1 MSETDRPE
9 SPEAPLPRALW
20 LLSGVSLLADISG
33 EMIYPL
39 MPLFLVGVLHA
50 SKTSVGAIEGSAVLI
65 VAVMSAVAGFTSDR
79 IGRRV
84 PWIRVGYGLPVLG
97 KAIIALATGWQ
108 GVLAGRLLDRFGK
121 GLRGAPRDAL
131 IASVVPKEQRGRA
144 FGVHRAFD
152 TAGALIG
159 VLLAAGILWTLTGT
173 PVAGGTSESPAW
185 VYRAAF
191 GVASALGLGSFA
203 LTLAVEEAPHVA
215 LPAKPVQAG
224 IRGLPRAYWAVLA
237 MLIVFSLANSSDMFL
252 LLRAADLGLSSWAV
266 VLSYALYNAVYASAS
281 YQAGKVSDRY
291 GRWGV
296 IAMGWA
302 IYAVVYAGFA
312 VTPPIGVW
320 PLMAAYGLYMALTD
334 GVGKALLADHV
345 PAERRGAAMG
355 LFYAATGGTTLL
367 SSLAAGLVWDH
378 LAPPA
383 AFALGSGFAVLAL
396 AVLGVAY
403 VTSKP
408 PA

>member
-1 MSETDRPE
+1 MNEPDAKPDA
-9 SPEAPLPRALW
+9 EAPLPRALW

-39 MPLFLVGVLHA
+39 MPLFLVSVLHA

-84 PWIRVGYGLPVLG
+84 PWIRAGYGLPVLG
-97 KAIIALATGWQ
+97 KALIAVATGWQ

-131 IASVVPKEQRGRA
+131 IASVVPREQRGRA

-159 VLLAAGILWTLTGT
+159 ALLAAVLLWVLTGT
-173 PVAGGTSESPAW
+173 PVEGGPSESPAW
-185 VYRAAF
+185 AYRAAF
-191 GVASALGLGSFA
+191 GVASVLGLGSFA
-203 LTLAVEEAPHVA
+203 LTLAVDEAPREATPEAH
-215 LPAKPVQAG
+215 LQG
-224 IRGLPRAYWAVLA
+224 DLRGLPRAYWAVLG
-237 MLIVFSLANSSDMFL
+237 MLVVFSLANSSDMFL
-252 LLRAADLGLSSWAV
+252 LLRAHDLGLSPWAV
-266 VLSYALYNAVYASAS
+266 VLAYALYNLTYAVSS
-281 YQAGKVSDRY
+281 FPAGKLSDHL
-291 GRWGV
+291 GRWGI
-296 IAMGWA
+296 IATGWA
-302 IYAVVYAGFA
+302 VYAVVYAGFA
-312 VTPPIGVW
+312 VTPAIGVW

-367 SSLAAGLVWDH
+367 SSLVAGLVWDRFT
-378 LAPPA
+378 PEA
-383 AFALGSGFAVLAL
+383 AFALSSGFAALSLVVLVIAR
-396 AVLGVAY
+396 AA
-403 VTSKP
+403 SR
-408 PA
+408 